1 MRTDV
6 PLPLKTQQE
15 QRGEAPRAAFVRR
28 VVAFSNSGNHRR
40 QQRPSRTRGL
50 VQGCFYSRFPRHG
63 TDMPP
68 TRNIPAGTRIST
80 QPMAGSPVESGYVQP
95 RRYVNDQPEPG
106 QAGPGQAGPAEAGSA
121 ESEPEPE
128 ARPAGRRP
136 AGRPKARTAA
146 AEPQP
151 LVPNVEL

>member
-6 PLPLKTQQE
+6 PLRLKTPQE
-15 QRGEAPRAAFVRR
+15 QRGEGPRAAFVRR

-40 QQRPSRTRGL
+40 QQRPSRARGL

-95 RRYVNDQPEPG
+95 RRYLNDQPEPG
-106 QAGPGQAGPAEAGSA
+106 QA
-121 ESEPEPE
+121 EPE
-128 ARPAGRRP
+128 ARPAAGRRP